1 MLFNMSPRPSAPASA
16 PQARRRPRLYRIREA
31 AQIEALSAPA
41 RQEIVDALAVIG
53 PCSIAELALDLGR
66 AADSLYYHVAR
77 LERVGLVVQRGT
89 DGEGVRERAL
99 YDVPGSRLVI
109 DHQPGTAKERRGLL
123 ALVSACLR
131 IAERDLRRAFEGGL
145 AVYRRSPRRNAWGAR
160 SKGWL
165 TPAEL
170 ALLRG
175 HLEAASDL
183 LQRSKGRAQRRPDSA
198 LHALTFV
205 LTPIAPSGRAARPRR
220 RAGES
225 ETA

>member
-1 MLFNMSPRPSAPASA
+1 MSPRASRSKAPA
-16 PQARRRPRLYRIREA
+16 REGRRPRLYRIREA
-31 AQIEALSAPA
+31 AQIEALAAPA

-77 LERVGLVVQRGT
+77 LEVVGLVVPRGT
-89 DGEGVRERAL
+89 DGAGVRERTL

-109 DHQPGTAKERRGLL
+109 DHQPDTPRERRGLL

-131 IAERDLRRAFEGGL
+131 IAERDLRRAFDGGL

-160 SKGWL
+160 AKGWL
-165 TPAEL
+165 TAAEL
-170 ALLRG
+170 AELRG

-183 LQRSKGRAQRRPDSA
+183 LTRSKRRPDSG
-198 LHALTFV
+198 LHAVTFV
-205 LTPIAPSGRAARPRR
+205 LTPIAPSRRAARTRR
-220 RAGES
+220 QAGGIK
-225 ETA
+225 TG